1 MPDLKETVSQRV
13 HGLLIDNFIIHSQS
27 NIHKFIVIYIITFT
41 FNSQILNYTSHKKQF
56 LPPSSPLPP
65 ITIKFQEQKLHDEL
79 YIISIAIP
87 LMQYK
92 TRHSSFIFSRVTRLT
107 RYSQRENYREFHAI
121 EMFKSYRVRRDT
133 APSIVSSRSS
143 AFTGVSFSPWKTNI
157 YSIKD
162 FRGYRRVIVNPAGLI
177 HRRRHFRKRVSPVRT
192 EDAWKQWKTRGKL
205 SPISGCRLHVEQR
218 SSNYYYFHRWR
229 WFN

>member
-92 TRHSSFIFSRVTRLT
+92 TRVSSF
-107 RYSQRENYREFHAI
+107 HA
-121 EMFKSYRVRRDT
+121 
-133 APSIVSSRSS
+133 
-143 AFTGVSFSPWKTNI
+143 
-157 YSIKD
+157 
-162 FRGYRRVIVNPAGLI
+162 
-177 HRRRHFRKRVSPVRT
+177 
-192 EDAWKQWKTRGKL
+192 
-205 SPISGCRLHVEQR
+205 
-218 SSNYYYFHRWR
+218 
-229 WFN
+229 